1 LFLGGFALTALPIL
15 AYSNLVLFWEIVTL
29 NSELEESERGT
40 PTESR
45 FLSLL
50 FFIVAFMITITAF
63 IFTFASCCYCC
74 CLAAWLSAVKARNRN
89 ENVRGEPV
97 IDPNLDPADRAAIE
111 AALRD
116 IDRAQA

>member
-1 LFLGGFALTALPIL
+1 
-15 AYSNLVLFWEIVTL
+15 
-29 NSELEESERGT
+29 
-40 PTESR
+40 
-45 FLSLL
+45 
-50 FFIVAFMITITAF
+50 MITITAF

-116 IDRAQA
+116 IDRAQAQDLRLQAAVNAGGAMNQS